1 MRRLTVV
8 LAVLALVLAGAG
20 CRGGKTNSG
29 GTASGSK
36 VKFDIGVTK
45 EACPQATNP
54 NHGCIYLG
62 SISDLTSG
70 PFKALAVPITDAQK
84 AFWQRV
90 NKGGGI
96 GDFDVD
102 VTTYVRDNKY
112 NPEVHNQVY
121 QEIKGKVLALAQTL
135 GSPTTA
141 AIINDLKTNKIV
153 AAPASWTSA
162 WAFEDVIIESGANY
176 CIESMNALDYAN
188 ETFKPK
194 SVMAVH
200 YAGDYGDD
208 AAAGAKL
215 GAEALGMT
223 FTNVKTDSG
232 QDKQAGAVDAIVTKK
247 PDVVILTTGPT
258 DAAVIIGGA
267 ATRGYTGKFIGTS
280 PTWNPGLLQS
290 PAAPAIK
297 ALYLQTAPWD
307 AWPTDTP
314 GHKAMR
320 EWVPAVVGNSLVP
333 NDGYTAGWVWSY
345 PLKAAL
351 DKAVED
357 GDLTRNGLLKA
368 VKSLTGVD
376 YEGMLP
382 TGAGNF
388 TAGADG
394 QVRVTAIY
402 KPDPSAPTG
411 VSQVKELFVGPT
423 AKAYKLDKPCF
434 QKL

>member
-1 MRRLTVV
+1 MRRLTTVFVV
-8 LAVLALVLAGAG
+8 LALALAS
-20 CRGGKTNSG
+20 CRGGTSNSG
-29 GTASGSK
+29 GNNAGG
-36 VKFDIGVTK
+36 VKTDIGVTK
-45 EACPQATNP
+45 EACPQAVNA

-84 AFWQRV
+84 AFWARV
-90 NKGGGI
+90 NKAGGI
-96 GDFDVD
+96 GGYDVD

-162 WAFEDVIIESGANY
+162 WAFEDVIIESGASY
-176 CIESMNALDYAN
+176 CIESMNALDYAD
-188 ETFKPK
+188 EAWKPK

-208 AAAGAKL
+208 AAAGAKIA
-215 GAEALGMT
+215 AEAHGWT

-232 QDKQAGAVDAIVTKK
+232 QDKQTGAIAAILTKK

-267 ATRGYTGKFIGTS
+267 AAGRYTGKFIGTS
-280 PTWNPGLLQS
+280 PTWNPGLLKS
-290 PAAPAIK
+290 PAAPAIQ
-297 ALYLQTAPWD
+297 ALYQQSAPWN
-307 AWPTDTP
+307 AWPTDSP

-320 EWVPAVVGNSLVP
+320 EAVGTSVTP
-333 NDGYTAGWVWSY
+333 NDGYTSGWVWSY

-351 DKAVED
+351 EKAVKD
-357 GDLTRNGLLKA
+357 GDLTRDGLLKA
-368 VKSLTGVD
+368 VKSLSSVD

-382 TGAGNF
+382 SGAGNF
-388 TAGADG
+388 AAGADG

-402 KPDPSAPTG
+402 KPDPAAPTG
-411 VSQVKELFVGPT
+411 VSQVKDLFVGPT

-434 QKL
+434 EKL